1 MFNSS
6 KLSDSP
12 SYFKTN
18 LTNIRDETIND
29 TSRNILFPKI
39 TSTPLNSIFATPPK
53 NKIMT
58 PRRYSLSEVATPPR
72 HNRREYVRSTTSK
85 YQPGPLL
92 ASTKFNLSVST
103 FEDAKSPGLVNRI
116 VQYNE
121 ETERQK
127 EQRRPVTHQEK
138 YGSVGLFP
146 VVHLFKNKLP
156 TLQKKPRHVTVR
168 VASPDYVK
176 HTPEYNRKLLEGL
189 VNPTGGNHTLLN
201 SRHSGNSTST
211 RSVLDALKEISRKRI
226 HANEELEL
234 RKDAGKRLRTDNDD
248 HVDSSK
254 RLRDESLLQEN
265 TSPSKPVSK
274 KICMYDEY
282 AASRS
287 SMDFA
292 FKRTESTQPKRKS
305 ISISTLTE
313 NPKQTKEIKLQNA
326 ETQTLEEVSSIGN
339 TSTNKTTDEDAS
351 KEDLENKQDE
361 NVGLNDEVFDEGTL
375 SVVRENRLASFIGT
389 LIGKDPVLERSYKDL
404 CRDEVDEVEPE
415 TEATTTNAGKPLVG
429 ILSPAQKSTKKIEKH
444 VTFKIPESTS
454 QNIETSA
461 ATSTEHSVGKATEK
475 QEQKVLPQSSVASKG
490 DGISI
495 RHGGLLFHGDSSGSS
510 QVPCTSATFVNANTP
525 SSIPFTPKSLSA
537 DAPKTI
543 PSFNFGN
550 KPAIS
555 SPSSTLTASPPKMGG
570 FKFDLSKPA
579 ASAVDSK
586 VVSSSTT
593 PNVTLTAQPTNTTPA
608 QFSFGPKTSNTF
620 GTSIPALNSTVSTFT
635 SAVET
640 TTAGSTV
647 TASIPPIT
655 SVLSAPQNQ
664 TFAVSS
670 TASNKPTFAF
680 GTSSSPPNSSF
691 NFGAKSEP
699 STTSSSFGTLFGATS
714 INTITTSATTSFNTS
729 TSVANKDLITSSTA
743 TNSFGTT
750 STVPAF
756 GNANNSFQL
765 PKTENAGFNNSS
777 TATNTSAFGGQ
788 NTVSF
793 GTATTTSS
801 GFGNVSSF
809 GNNTG
814 PGFGTTGFGS
824 TTASG
829 FGTTTT
835 PAFGTTTT
843 PTPGFGTTT
852 TPAFGTTAT
861 PTPAFGATTTPT
873 PAFGTTTT
881 PTPAFGTTTTPTP
894 GFGTTTT
901 PPPAFGNTTTPN
913 SAFGTNPTPA
923 SPFGGATNTGFA
935 TATTGFGSTPSGFGV
950 ATTTSSNFGSTGSN
964 VFGVTT
970 TSSGFGGTF
979 TSPANLN
986 SPFGSNTSVNSNFG
1000 VSTTSAGGFGTSNT
1014 TKSNTAGFGSTTSFN
1029 FGPTTTTASTGFG
1042 GSTTTTQGFGTT
1054 TAPAFGT
1061 TPGSIFAST
1070 NVPSFGT
1077 TGSSFSEAPFGAATT
1092 STPAFGTTTTTPS
1105 FSFGGNN
1112 KHFGGGANTA
1122 FGAPTTTT
1130 NSVFGTTQSPFG
1142 SGMPTT
1148 STSALPF
1155 AFTAK
1160 VTTSSTFPSTNTST
1174 TSFGNNFGQTNSA
1187 FGTQNSGFGTQ
1198 NKAPAF
1204 GNNATPA
1211 FGSSVPTQ
1219 GFGTSAQP
1227 SQPFGSSGSVFNKPQ
1242 AAPQNA
1248 FNSSQFNFN
1257 QQQNA
1262 APNQAGVFTF
1272 GAGANEKPGGFNFS
1286 GAASG
1291 ETPKKFDFTGGS
1303 TAAPAFG
1310 TAFGT
1315 TPAVPAFGAAPATG
1329 GFSIGSGPRPRKQV
1343 TAKRRT

>member
-18 LTNIRDETIND
+18 LTNIKDETIND
-29 TSRNILFPKI
+29 TSRSILFPKI

-292 FKRTESTQPKRKS
+292 FKRTESTQPKRKT

-326 ETQTLEEVSSIGN
+326 ETQTLEEVSNIGN
-339 TSTNKTTDEDAS
+339 ASTTKSDGEAS
-351 KEDLENKQDE
+351 KEDLENKE
-361 NVGLNDEVFDEGTL
+361 VVNVVSNDEVFDEGTL
-375 SVVRENRLASFIGT
+375 STVRENRLASFLGT
-389 LIGKDPVLERSYKDL
+389 LIGKDAVLERSYKDL
-404 CRDEVDEVEPE
+404 CRDEVDEAEPE
-415 TEATTTNAGKPLVG
+415 TEATTKAEKPLVS
-429 ILSPAQKSTKKIEKH
+429 ILSPGQKSTKKIEKH

-454 QNIETSA
+454 QSIDTTA
-461 ATSTEHSVGKATEK
+461 ATSTEHSVGIATEK
-475 QEQKVLPQSSVASKG
+475 REQTVLPQSSVASKG
-490 DGISI
+490 DGISTQ
-495 RHGGLLFHGDSSGSS
+495 HGGLYFQGDSSGSS
-510 QVPCTSATFVNANTP
+510 PVPCASGTFVNASTP

-555 SPSSTLTASPPKMGG
+555 SPSSTLTASSPKMGG

-579 ASAVDSK
+579 APAFDSK
-586 VVSSSTT
+586 VVSSSTIT
-593 PNVTLTAQPTNTTPA
+593 PNVTSTGQTTNTTPA

-620 GTSIPALNSTVSTFT
+620 GTSVPALNSTVSTFT
-635 SAVET
+635 SAVEI

-647 TASIPPIT
+647 TATIPPIT

-680 GTSSSPPNSSF
+680 GTSSSSPNSSF
-691 NFGAKSEP
+691 TFGAKSEP
-699 STTSSSFGTLFGATS
+699 STTSSGFGSLKFGATS
-714 INTITTSATTSFNTS
+714 VNTITTSATTSFNTS
-729 TSVANKDLITSSTA
+729 TSVANKYLITSSSA

-765 PKTENAGFNNSS
+765 PKTENAGFNNSTT
-777 TATNTSAFGGQ
+777 TANTSGFGGQ
-788 NTVSF
+788 NTVGF

-801 GFGNVSSF
+801 GFGNVTSF
-809 GNNTG
+809 GNNTA
-814 PGFGTTGFGS
+814 PGFGTSGFGS
-824 TTASG
+824 TAASG
-829 FGTTTT
+829 FGTTTN

-843 PTPGFGTTT
+843 S
-852 TPAFGTTAT
+852 TPAFGT
-861 PTPAFGATTTPT
+861 TTTPT

-894 GFGTTTT
+894 AFGNTKTPTPAFGTTTT
-901 PPPAFGNTTTPN
+901 PTPAFGTTTTPTPAFGNTTTPN
-913 SAFGTNPTPA
+913 PAFGTNPTPTP
-923 SPFGGATNTGFA
+923 PFGGATNAGFG

-979 TSPANLN
+979 TSPATLN

-1000 VSTTSAGGFGTSNT
+1000 VSTTSVGGFGTSNT
-1014 TKSNTAGFGSTTSFN
+1014 TKSNTAGFGTTTSFN

-1077 TGSSFSEAPFGAATT
+1077 TGSSFPEAPFGAATT

-1105 FSFGGNN
+1105 FNFGGNN
-1112 KHFGGGANTA
+1112 KAFGGANTA

-1160 VTTSSTFPSTNTST
+1160 TTTSGTFPSTNTST
-1174 TSFGNNFGQTNSA
+1174 TSFGSNFGQTNSA
-1187 FGTQNSGFGTQ
+1187 FGAQNSGFGTQ

-1204 GNNATPA
+1204 GNNTTPA

-1219 GFGTSAQP
+1219 GFGSPAQP

-1242 AAPQNA
+1242 AAPQNT

-1257 QQQNA
+1257 QQQNST
-1262 APNQAGVFTF
+1262 PNQAPVFTF

-1291 ETPKKFDFTGGS
+1291 ETPKKFDFTGGN
-1303 TAAPAFG
+1303 TAPPAFG
-1310 TAFGT
+1310 TSFGT
-1315 TPAVPAFGAAPATG
+1315 TPAVPAFGAPTTG